1 MRSNEVISRSQFFK
15 KAAKELLADGQ
26 PHSYGEIVQYS
37 ASAPHLSYE
46 TN

>member
-26 PHSYGEIVQYS
+26 PHSYHNEHRRSLINNAQN
-37 ASAPHLSYE
+37 LSS
-46 TN
+46 